1 MVARSRTRFPTALAS
16 LLCMATGGCQS
27 CCHGSTDA
35 QIIVTVTDAQI
46 ARGFS
51 DQVCVALCVD
61 ARDRPDGSDLDAAGP
76 DANQR
81 DAEVWEGGYGND
93 LITCSLSGHE
103 LTCNWVYLCPPG

>member
-1 MVARSRTRFPTALAS
+1 MVARGRTRFSTPFVAL
-16 LLCMATGGCQS
+16 LGIATGGCQS

-51 DQVCVALCVD
+51 DQVCVAICVD

-76 DANQR
+76 DAAR
-81 DAEVWEGGYGND
+81 PDADVWEGIYGDD
-93 LITCSLSGHE
+93 LVTCSLSGHE
-103 LTCNWVYLCPPG
+103 LTCSWLYMCPPG